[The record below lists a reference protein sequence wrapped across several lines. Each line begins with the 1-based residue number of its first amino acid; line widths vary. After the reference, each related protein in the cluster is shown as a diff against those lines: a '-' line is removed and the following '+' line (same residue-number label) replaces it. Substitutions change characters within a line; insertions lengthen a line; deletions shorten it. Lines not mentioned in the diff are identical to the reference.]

1 MECYFLAKSGPKLGY
16 MKRMLWIWLERGER
30 NDVDSQR
37 LSDQVRVIK
46 RNGLLSELEIE
57 DIKRKL
63 TETPNDKA
71 QVRENTKKEP
81 VGSETIELVQ
91 HKARTDQLDE
101 EEEVK
106 EQSEK
111 QNIIYEKLESE
122 FRKNWDRR
130 TSEAS

>member
-1 MECYFLAKSGPKLGY
+1 MQTARDYLIRSGSLKEMDYCL
-16 MKRMLWIWLERGER
+16 
-30 NDVDSQR
+30 NQR
-37 LSDQVRVIK
+37 IK

-57 DIKRKL
+57 DITRKL

-122 FRKNWDRR
+122 FRKN
-130 TSEAS
+130 

>member
-1 MECYFLAKSGPKLGY
+1 MQTARDYLIRSGSLKEMDYCL
-16 MKRMLWIWLERGER
+16 
-30 NDVDSQR
+30 NQR
-37 LSDQVRVIK
+37 IK

-71 QVRENTKKEP
+71 QVRENTEKEP

-91 HKARTDQLDE
+91 HEARTDQLDE

-122 FRKNWDRR
+122 FRKN
-130 TSEAS
+130 

>member
-1 MECYFLAKSGPKLGY
+1 MQTARDYLIRSGSLKEMDYCL
-16 MKRMLWIWLERGER
+16 
-30 NDVDSQR
+30 NQR
-37 LSDQVRVIK
+37 IK

-57 DIKRKL
+57 DNKRKL

-101 EEEVK
+101 EEVK
-106 EQSEK
+106 DQSEK

-122 FRKNWDRR
+122 FRKN
-130 TSEAS
+130 